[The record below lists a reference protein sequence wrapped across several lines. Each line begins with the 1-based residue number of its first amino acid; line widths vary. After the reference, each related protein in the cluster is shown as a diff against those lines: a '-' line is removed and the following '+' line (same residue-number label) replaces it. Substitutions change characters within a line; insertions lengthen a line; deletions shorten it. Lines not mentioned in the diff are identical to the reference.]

1 MSKYKDT
8 GCGINRIETT
18 RATLCNRGGLAFILR
33 YIESIGFFHL
43 IENTVDGIRLNA
55 KGKSASYLIRQ
66 ILAFFIDGTYRA
78 ISDFDT
84 VSKDDGYASILEVK
98 KENLISSHTVKRF
111 FKKFTFLKCGMLRK
125 ALNLLFIW
133 RLQVVRPAVIVLDAD
148 TMVLDN
154 DDAACREGVSPTYKQ
169 VKGFQNLQITW
180 QGIVVDAIFRRGSAH
195 SNHGNDVQES
205 IRRMVNLIRSK
216 YQRDI
221 PIVLTIDSGFLD
233 EKNLAYFAHT
243 LGIYFVCFGK
253 LYDSVKAYAAGCSR
267 DTYKSY
273 SSGKTQWEYLEFGSR
288 LKSWNTLRFVR
299 TIFTK
304 LVSDDNGQMLLDFA
318 RPDSVLYTNIGMK
331 ETDRAVF
338 QNAGCSEYLAAEGII
353 SLAHGRGKNE
363 LVNRSLKDFM
373 GSEHLP
379 FKNFGMNAA
388 YYYLMVIGHVMITSY
403 NLDVLQKHVPQ
414 IGPACYPQTI
424 RRRVVDFAACIVRS
438 GGYVKLQITK
448 ALNEVF
454 DCFRLWKCCTGEG
467 LVPIPQQ

>member
-1 MSKYKDT
+1 MTKYKDA

-18 RATLCNRGGLAFILR
+18 NATLSNRGGLAFILR
-33 YIESIGFFHL
+33 YIESIGFFQL
-43 IENTVDGIRLNA
+43 IETTVEGISLNA

-66 ILAFFIDGTYRA
+66 ILAFFIDGTFRA
-78 ISDFDT
+78 ISAFDT
-84 VSKDDGYASILEVK
+84 LRSDEGYTATLEVK
-98 KENLISSHTVKRF
+98 KENLVSSHTVKRF
-111 FKKFTFLKCGMLRK
+111 FRKFTFPKCAMLRK
-125 ALNLLFIW
+125 VLNHLFVW
-133 RLQVVRPAVIVLDAD
+133 RLKVVRPTMIVLDAD

-154 DDAACREGVSPTYKQ
+154 DDAQCREGVSPTYKQ

-205 IRRMVNLIRSK
+205 IKRMVNLIRSK

-253 LYDSVKAYAAGCSR
+253 LYDSVKEYAAGCPR
-267 DTYKSY
+267 DMYESY
-273 SSGKTQWEYLEFGSR
+273 TSGKTQWEYLEFASR
-288 LKSWNTLRFVR
+288 LKSWNTLKFVR
-299 TIFTK
+299 TIFTR
-304 LVSDDNGQMLLDFA
+304 LVSDDNGQMLLEFA

-331 ETDRAVF
+331 EADRTVF
-338 QNAGCSEYLAAEGII
+338 QNAGCGEYVDAEGII
-353 SLAHGRGKNE
+353 GLAHGRGRNE

-373 GSEHLP
+373 GAEHLP

-388 YYYLMVIGHVMITSY
+388 CYYLMVIGHVLITSY

-414 IGPACYPQTI
+414 IGPACYPETI
-424 RRRVVDFAACIVRS
+424 RRRVIDFAAGIVRS
-438 GGYVKLQITK
+438 GGQVKLQITK
-448 ALNEVF
+448 ALNAVI
-454 DCFRLWKCCTGEG
+454 DCFKLWKCCTGEG
-467 LVPIPQQ
+467 LVPIPRI